1 VSALR
6 RVAIIGVGC
15 TRVGEHWSRSLVD
28 LFSEAALAS
37 IEDGRAP
44 EIDAVFVGNMF
55 SGFAVHQEHLGSLLA
70 DSVGLSGCSA
80 VKVEAACASG
90 GVAMHQGFTAVASGM
105 ADFVLV
111 GGVEKMTDTSVPV
124 TLDALM
130 MAENREYSASS
141 GITFTGLNALV
152 ARLYMEKF
160 GATQEEI
167 ASFAVNGHRNA
178 VNNEF
183 AQFRSSI
190 TVEQVLRSALVA
202 DPLHV
207 LDCCGIGDGAAAAV
221 LCPLDRAREFCDT
234 PVEVAASSVA
244 TNVLSLCERDD
255 PLSFDATRRASSRS
269 FHAAR
274 LSPRDVDVLEVHDAF
289 TIVGVLSL
297 EALGFAAVG
306 EGARF
311 ASSGGIALD
320 GAIPTNT
327 FGGLKAR
334 GHPVGATG
342 IYQIVELFW
351 QLTGRAGKNQVDG
364 ARIGVAQNV
373 GGVDSTSAVHILRRV
388 DG

>member
-1 VSALR
+1 MWALR
-6 RVAIIGVGC
+6 RVAVIGVGC
-15 TRVGEHWSRSLVD
+15 IRVGEHWSKFLGD

-37 IEDGRAP
+37 IENMRDSP
-44 EIDAVFVGNMF
+44 IDAVFVGNMF
-55 SGFAVHQEHLGSLLA
+55 SGFAIHQEHLGSLLA
-70 DSVGLSGCSA
+70 DSVALSGCSA
-80 VKVEAACASG
+80 AKVEAACASG
-90 GVAMHQGFTAVASGM
+90 GVAMHHGFMAVASGV

-111 GGVEKMTDTSVPV
+111 GGVEKMTDTSVPE
-124 TLDALM
+124 TLHALM
-130 MAENREYSASS
+130 MAENREYTASS

-160 GATQEEI
+160 GATHEEI

-183 AQFRSSI
+183 AQFRSAI
-190 TVEQVLRSALVA
+190 TVEQVMKSALVA
-202 DPLHV
+202 DPLRV
-207 LDCCGIGDGAAAAV
+207 LDCCGIGDGAAAVV
-221 LCPLDRAREFCDT
+221 LCPLDRATEFSDT
-234 PVEVAASSVA
+234 PIEVAASSVA
-244 TNVLSLCERDD
+244 TNALSLCERDD
-255 PLSFDATRRASSRS
+255 LLSFDATRRASSRS
-269 FHAAR
+269 FRAAN
-274 LSPRDVDVLEVHDAF
+274 LSPKDVDVLEVHDAF

-297 EALGFAAVG
+297 EALGFAGEG

-320 GAIPTNT
+320 GVIPTNT

-351 QLTGRAGKNQVDG
+351 QLTGRAGKNQVGG
-364 ARIGVAQNV
+364 ARIGLAQNV

-388 DG
+388 VG

>member
-1 VSALR
+1 LR
-6 RVAIIGVGC
+6 RVAVIGVGC
-15 TRVGEHWSRSLVD
+15 IRVGEHWSKFLGD

-37 IEDGRAP
+37 IENMRDSP
-44 EIDAVFVGNMF
+44 IDAVFVGNMF
-55 SGFAVHQEHLGSLLA
+55 SGFAIHQEHLGSLLA
-70 DSVGLSGCSA
+70 DSVALSGCSA
-80 VKVEAACASG
+80 AKVEAACASG
-90 GVAMHQGFTAVASGM
+90 GVAMHHGFMAVASGV

-111 GGVEKMTDTSVPV
+111 GGVEKMTDTSVPE
-124 TLDALM
+124 TLHALM
-130 MAENREYSASS
+130 MAENREYTASS

-160 GATQEEI
+160 GATHEEI

-183 AQFRSSI
+183 AQFRSAI
-190 TVEQVLRSALVA
+190 TVEQVMKSALVA
-202 DPLHV
+202 DPLRV
-207 LDCCGIGDGAAAAV
+207 LDCCGIGDGAAAVV
-221 LCPLDRAREFCDT
+221 LCPLDRATEFSDT
-234 PVEVAASSVA
+234 PIEVAASSVA
-244 TNVLSLCERDD
+244 TNALSLCERDD
-255 PLSFDATRRASSRS
+255 LLSFDATRRASSRS
-269 FHAAR
+269 FRAAN
-274 LSPRDVDVLEVHDAF
+274 LSPKDVDVLEVHDAF

-297 EALGFAAVG
+297 EALGFAGEG

-320 GAIPTNT
+320 GVIPTNT

-351 QLTGRAGKNQVDG
+351 QLTGRAGKNQVGG
-364 ARIGVAQNV
+364 ARIGLAQNV

-388 DG
+388 VG